1 MEPRQKDQTGA
12 LASAMSD
19 LDPVALASWME
30 GGVPGF
36 VGPLTVEQFS
46 GGQSNP
52 TYRLSSPS
60 GSYVLRRQPFGEL
73 LPGAHRIDREVRV
86 MSALGTVGFAV
97 PHVYSL
103 CQETAPVGASF
114 YIMDLVE
121 GEIFWDGGL
130 PSLAPAERGQIY
142 ASMNRTLATLHS
154 IDPADVGLGNYGR
167 SANYLQRQ
175 IERWSGQYISDTEAG
190 RSPAMDRLVEWLP
203 RNAPANEDVSIVHGD
218 FRIDNLIFSGEQRT
232 VLAVLD
238 WELSTLGNPLVD
250 LAYHLMMYR
259 VPSVVPWGLADRDL
273 LALGIPSE
281 VEYIGAYCQQT
292 GRSGIDDLPVFL
304 AFNFFRFAAIIH
316 GIKGRMIRGN
326 ASSAEADKL
335 VQHLDLFAELG
346 CEQID
351 SLEREA

>member
-1 MEPRQKDQTGA
+1 
-12 LASAMSD
+12 MSD
-19 LDPVALASWME
+19 LDPAALASWME
-30 GGVPGF
+30 AEVPGF
-36 VGPLTVEQFS
+36 VGPLTVDQFS

-52 TYRLSSPS
+52 TYRLTSPS

-86 MSALGTVGFAV
+86 MSALSSLGFPV
-97 PHVYSL
+97 PHVHGQ
-103 CQETAPVGASF
+103 CREAAPVGANF
-114 YIMDLVE
+114 YVMDLVE
-121 GEIFWDGGL
+121 GEIFWEGGL
-130 PSLAPAERGQIY
+130 PSLAPAERGKIY

-154 IDPADVGLGNYGR
+154 IDPAEVGLSDYGR
-167 SANYLQRQ
+167 STNYLQRQ
-175 IERWSGQYISDTEAG
+175 IERWSGQYLADTEAG
-190 RSPAMDRLVEWLP
+190 RSPAMNRLVEWLP
-203 RNAPANEDVSIVHGD
+203 KNAPVTEDVSIVHGD
-218 FRIDNLIFSGEQRT
+218 FRIDNLIFGREQRK

-273 LALGIPSE
+273 PGLGIPSE
-281 VEYIGAYCQQT
+281 ADYIEAYCQHT

-326 ASSAEADKL
+326 ASSPEAGKL
-335 VQHLDLFAELG
+335 VQHLGLFAELG

-351 SLEREA
+351 RLEQLA